1 MGTVKLQILMINCN
15 KSQLL
20 YGQKNI
26 ITPGMGEKI
35 YFFGID
41 EKANEINL
49 VVESCIYSNWTQ

>member
-35 YFFGID
+35 YFYGID

-49 VVESCIYSNWTQ
+49 VVESCTYSN

>member
-26 ITPGMGEKI
+26 ITPGMGEKF

-49 VVESCIYSNWTQ
+49 VVESCTYSN